1 MMLKNAHNI
10 RKKIT
15 KAALLAALACTVFS
29 YPAVNAQDS
38 SNLLVP
44 VHRSALINVSQP
56 MSEVMVADP
65 DIADVHVHNS
75 TNLTVVGKSIGR
87 TNLRVFDKEGKVER
101 DMDIVVGYD
110 LPAIRKALKNF
121 LPDENIAVEMINTSI
136 ALTGNISNASNAD
149 KAMKI
154 VTDFVS
160 SGSAGAAAGG
170 GAAAAAGGILGGA
183 QAATTGADAAGGGG
197 GDTPKVVNM
206 MQVVSGQQVMLR
218 VRVGEINRTALK
230 TLGVDLNYVSQA
242 SGTGLVAFGTGGGI
256 ASLVAA
262 GADDTAVSP
271 GVFLLPGGQTPTNTR
286 GLLTGRWQPNGPNGN
301 TTAGMLKALENDG
314 LFKVLAEPNLVA
326 VSGEEAEFL
335 AGGEIPIPVV
345 QGTGT
350 TNVTIEYKPFGV
362 AVKFTPFV
370 LSENRIRMAVQPEV
384 SEVSTDNA
392 LVVSGFSV
400 PSINTRRARTTV
412 ELAPG
417 ESFMIAGLIKDQ
429 MRATID
435 QLPGVKELPVLGAL
449 FRSTEFQRNETELV
463 IAVTPYVV
471 DPLKNSDIKL
481 PTDNLRPASQMD
493 MFFFG
498 ALGGWSGRSSTH
510 SKPPGLEGPV
520 GFMVD

>member
-1 MMLKNAHNI
+1 MILKNAHNI

-15 KAALLAALACTVFS
+15 KTFMLAALACTVFS
-29 YPAVNAQDS
+29 YPAANAQDS
-38 SNLLVP
+38 ASLLVP
-44 VHRSALINVSQP
+44 VHRSSLINVSQP
-56 MSEVMVADP
+56 MSEVMIADP

-101 DMDIVVGYD
+101 DVEIIVGYD

-136 ALTGNISNASNAD
+136 ALTGNISNASNAE

-154 VTDFVS
+154 VKDFVS
-160 SGSAGAAAGG
+160 SGSAGAAGG
-170 GAAAAAGGILGGA
+170 DAAAAGGILGGA
-183 QAATTGADAAGGGG
+183 QATAAGAGDAAGGGAS
-197 GDTPKVVNM
+197 DSLKVVNM

-242 SGTGLVAFGTGGGI
+242 SGTGLLAFGTGSGL
-256 ASLVAA
+256 ASLVPA
-262 GADDTAVSP
+262 GADDTAINP
-271 GVFLLPGGQTPTNTR
+271 GVFLLPGGQNPTNTR
-286 GLLTGRWQPNGPNGN
+286 GILTGRWQPNGPNGN
-301 TTAGMLKALENDG
+301 TTAGLLKALENDG

-362 AVKFTPFV
+362 AVKFTPYV

-463 IAVTPYVV
+463 IAVTPYIV
-471 DPLKNSDIKL
+471 DPLKNSDVKL

-498 ALGGWSGRSSTH
+498 VLGGWSGRSSPH
-510 SKPPGLEGPV
+510 AKPPGLEGPV

>member
-1 MMLKNAHNI
+1 MMLENAHSI
-10 RKKIT
+10 RKKAT
-15 KAALLAALACTVFS
+15 RAAMLAMLACNAFS
-29 YPAVNAQDS
+29 YPAANAQDS
-38 SNLLVP
+38 TNLLVP
-44 VHRSALINVSQP
+44 VHRSALVSVSQP

-154 VTDFVS
+154 VKDFVS
-160 SGSAGAAAGG
+160 SGSAG
-170 GAAAAAGGILGGA
+170 GATGSNAAAGGILGGA
-183 QAATTGADAAGGGG
+183 QATAAAGDAAGS
-197 GDTPKVVNM
+197 GDSDSLKVVNM

-242 SGTGLVAFGTGGGI
+242 SGTGLVGFGTGSGI
-256 ASLVAA
+256 ASLVAG
-262 GADDTAVSP
+262 GADDTVINP

-286 GLLTGRWQPNGPNGN
+286 GILTGRWQPNGPNGN
-301 TTAGMLKALENDG
+301 TTAGLLKALENDG

-362 AVKFTPFV
+362 AVKFTPYV

-471 DPLKNSDIKL
+471 DPLKNSDVKL

-498 ALGGWSGRSSTH
+498 ALGGWSGRSSPLST
-510 SKPPGLEGPV
+510 PPGLEGPV